1 MRWAAVIVGAL
12 AATVISLG
20 GAAPANA
27 DGPIFDDGTSD
38 VTFRASLT
46 NQGLLFNFPLEKYQ
60 GQRFCQSIIDGDRP
74 LKAYDDLARDGGYSP
89 DVATGIGVAASIAYC
104 DCTYSAV
111 ETPGSPFYPNLC
123 SSFELNQPRR
133 RF

>member
-1 MRWAAVIVGAL
+1 MKRIGSALLVGAAVLILGA
-12 AATVISLG
+12 
-20 GAAPANA
+20 AAPANA
-27 DGPIFDDGTSD
+27 DAPFFDDATSD
-38 VTFRASLT
+38 ITFRASLT
-46 NQGLLFNFPLEKYQ
+46 DQGLLFNFPLEKYQ
-60 GQRFCQSIIDGDRP
+60 GQRFCQSIIDGERP
-74 LKAYDDLARDGGYSP
+74 LKAYDDLASNGGYSP

-111 ETPGSPFYPNLC
+111 ETPGSPPHPDLC